1 MFTGCIVYISGLWI
15 HPINKE
21 EKVTETIA
29 IFEEIESQREN
40 LFTNEDVD
48 ILAKVVWGEARGVA
62 SDMEKAAVVW
72 CVLNRVDAG
81 YGSIKDVV
89 TAPYQFSGYMES
101 NPLEPKII
109 DIVLDVLDRWQVERV
124 MGDTI
129 GRVLP
134 SDYLWFNGDGTRN
147 YFKNKYGAKE
157 SWNWDCYNPYEKE
170 YDVKWE

>member
-1 MFTGCIVYISGLWI
+1 MLTGCIGCNSGVCL
-15 HPINKE
+15 HPMHTE
-21 EKVTETIA
+21 ENVTETIA

-48 ILAKVVWGEARGVA
+48 ILAKMVWGEARGVA

-134 SDYLWFNGDGTRN
+134 SDYLWFTGDGTRN

-170 YDVKWE
+170 DDVKWE